1 MKLHR
6 LFSMGIFI
14 FFFTGCSLLDSENN
28 PKLSSVP
35 VNLKASFEPSS
46 VNVPLSS
53 SLAPPAGAFRAL
65 LPQLRKLTGVS
76 ILLPST
82 LPILRQPI
90 YASATGDR
98 SSYSI
103 RLSSVSHC
111 TANACFIG
119 NFDAKRGVQP
129 SFVQTVPLTQNLK
142 GYYKPLSCGASCSPP
157 AIAWVNNGVLYEVQ
171 LSFPS
176 RDKEI
181 VKKALVQIANSAI
194 IAGSR

>member
-1 MKLHR
+1 MKLHK

-14 FFFTGCSLLDSENN
+14 FFFTGCNLLDSENDL
-28 PKLSSVP
+28 KSSSVP
-35 VNLKASFEPSS
+35 VNSKASFEPS
-46 VNVPLSS
+46 PLNIP
-53 SLAPPAGAFRAL
+53 LANALTPPAEVFRAL
-65 LPQLRKLTGVS
+65 LPQLRKSTGVS

-111 TANACFIG
+111 TANACSIG
-119 NFDAKRGVQP
+119 NFEAKRGAQT

-157 AIAWVNNGVLYEVQ
+157 AIAWVNNGVRYEVQ

-194 IAGSR
+194 MAGPR